1 MEALWLSESATDLA
15 QLDTMLTYNLAKYI
29 HDISYGQIKQLESD
43 PKLLAGAGDN
53 NFNPVEAIEQA
64 HKASDL
70 DQFMTGLPPRH
81 HHYQAL
87 KTALG
92 HYREMARR
100 GGWPIVPGGETLHP
114 GEFDPRVPIIKKRLQ
129 YTQDFPPDKP
139 VSDDTFYDDPLIM
152 AVLKFQK
159 RHGLT
164 ADGVIGPQT
173 LAAMNITAAERVET
187 IRLNMARWRWQAH
200 DLGSKYVLVNIASF
214 NLKAYQDMGEKLML
228 DIPVI
233 VGKEQHQTPVFSDS
247 IKYIE
252 INPFWNITR
261 SIAMDEELPELQK
274 NPHHLVERH
283 VRLFSSW
290 QEDAVELNSTTINWL
305 NVTKDQIAAYRL
317 RQDPGPWNAL
327 GKIKFVFPNLH
338 SIYMHDTPAQNLF
351 TRTQRDFSH
360 GCIRVSDPLSL
371 AIYALDGQRGGW
383 NDEKLKEVYVQDS
396 RKVIWLSSPIPVH
409 ITYQTTWVD
418 KDGTIY
424 FNRDIYLR
432 DTRLQNAL

>member
-1 MEALWLSESATDLA
+1 
-15 QLDTMLTYNLAKYI
+15 
-29 HDISYGQIKQLESD
+29 
-43 PKLLAGAGDN
+43 
-53 NFNPVEAIEQA
+53 
-64 HKASDL
+64 
-70 DQFMTGLPPRH
+70 
-81 HHYQAL
+81 
-87 KTALG
+87 
-92 HYREMARR
+92 
-100 GGWPIVPGGETLHP
+100 
-114 GEFDPRVPIIKKRLQ
+114 
-129 YTQDFPPDKP
+129 
-139 VSDDTFYDDPLIM
+139 
-152 AVLKFQK
+152 
-159 RHGLT
+159 
-164 ADGVIGPQT
+164 
-173 LAAMNITAAERVET
+173 MNITAAERVET